1 MKVLLC
7 EDIPKLGWFGDV
19 VDVNNG
25 YARNY
30 LLPYKLAIV
39 PTEANVKSLAK
50 EKAKHVDERKLVRE
64 QLERASKAVQGAE
77 VVLAAKA
84 NEKGHLF
91 GSIAERDIAD
101 NLRQQGFEVKDE
113 MVQLDGH
120 IKQTG
125 QHDVTIKFAD
135 DLSGQISVVIVS
147 QDETSESKDEDSE
160 NSKE

>member
-7 EDIPKLGWFGDV
+7 QNVEKLGWLGDIV
-19 VDVNNG
+19 EVKDG

-39 PTEANVKSLAK
+39 PTEANIRLLAK
-50 EKAKHVDERKLVRE
+50 EKVKHVDERKLARE

-84 NEKGHLF
+84 NEKGNLF
-91 GSIAERDIAD
+91 GSITEHDIAD

-135 DLSGQISVVIVS
+135 DLSGQISVVVVS